1 MNRSSVLIVASAAAI
16 LTSALPAYGGDLGL
30 EFEAASEF
38 GVGTGGLAADAPK
51 GDLPQEEANETRS
64 PLSSPSVS
72 SLSSPLVSPL
82 NSPLSIPASARQVP
96 SRSKAGDG
104 GDLPPPPTLPSSS
117 LPPLEKRDR
126 PTFPVSAKPPTAS
139 PVLTADAAQVSQP
152 TVPLA
157 ETDRTVA
164 LSFDLP
170 PVDDSSNPAS
180 PSGDK
185 LGDGLSDRPPAP
197 GADSSQLPLEAAPSS
212 LEALFSGETDSLVAI
227 AVGSAEGTRTPT
239 GDRTSIYG
247 GHTDPGNGVWNLGT
261 FSYQHGAR
269 SPEEA
274 DLKQLQ
280 RLKQQ
285 AQLLQAQAAQQ
296 QMTLTVEAALNGI
309 DLANQA
315 PAAAL
320 ERGGYIDRLRQAD
333 DMGLKG
339 AEAILWARVRSY
351 LDPDTQQWNA
361 PGLGNTLD
369 RITHD
374 QNRRMNE
381 IARAIAVYQQRQG
394 GVVAQQQQE
403 QAIARLFAQA
413 TPATQPNSE
422 DRNSVDRNS
431 VDRND
436 WDRNDSEGDDES
448 WIERLFTLDLTH
460 H

>member
-16 LTSALPAYGGDLGL
+16 LTSALPAHSSDLGL

-38 GVGTGGLAADAPK
+38 GVATGGVATDAPSA
-51 GDLPQEEANETRS
+51 GLPQVEVDETRS
-64 PLSSPSVS
+64 PLS
-72 SLSSPLVSPL
+72 
-82 NSPLSIPASARQVP
+82 IPVPARQVP
-96 SRSKAGDG
+96 SRAKAADEGE
-104 GDLPPPPTLPSSS
+104 LPPPPPLPFAPLPSS
-117 LPPLEKRDR
+117 PLEKRDR
-126 PTFPVSAKPPTAS
+126 PALSASAQSFTQPSLRPSTGPT
-139 PVLTADAAQVSQP
+139 VLAVGAAQVAQSDAP
-152 TVPLA
+152 RDA
-157 ETDRTVA
+157 ADRTLA

-170 PVDDSSNPAS
+170 PVDDSANPAS
-180 PSGDK
+180 P
-185 LGDGLSDRPPAP
+185 LGDGLGDELGDRSSVPVSDIAESPAE
-197 GADSSQLPLEAAPSS
+197 EAPFG
-212 LEALFSGETDSLVAI
+212 LDALFTGEADSLVAI

-239 GDRTSIYG
+239 GDRTSTYG
-247 GHTDPGNGVWNLGT
+247 GHSDPGNGVWNLGT

-274 DLKQLQ
+274 DRKQLQ

-285 AQLLQAQAAQQ
+285 AQMLQMQAARQQ
-296 QMTLTVEAALNGI
+296 VTLTLEAALNGI

-320 ERGGYIDRLRQAD
+320 ERGGYIERLRQAD
-333 DMGLKG
+333 DMGLQG

-394 GVVAQQQQE
+394 GGLAQQRQE

-413 TPATQPNSE
+413 APPAQPSSEGRNSE
-422 DRNSVDRNS
+422 DRNTLNQ
-431 VDRND
+431 NA
-436 WDRNDSEGDDES
+436 SEEDDES
-448 WIERLFTLDLTH
+448 WIERLFTLDLTPD
-460 H
+460 